1 MCVRVPSLMRLC
13 LSVALY
19 LWFIGEQQQ
28 FRLQIALLLLLLHL
42 VCSPSSNLIATFITV
57 ISIDICRCHSHFKW
71 IMIKISHS
79 LMTLRLLKR
88 IASGRSRCFVRWFI
102 HAACECLQH
111 LQIYIRIG
119 ILICSA
125 KIVKNIHREFQ
136 ISMKHDNLLELLFRI
151 AFAKIAQMTFRSFET
166 WLIAAKIAKCIPMNA
181 GIIFINIH
189 SLVWCANKLW
199 TKN

>member
-19 LWFIGEQQQ
+19 LWFIWEQQQ

-88 IASGRSRCFVRWFI
+88 IVLGRSRCFVRWFI
-102 HAACECLQH
+102 HAACERLQH
-111 LQIYIRIG
+111 LQIRIRIG

-125 KIVKNIHREFQ
+125 KIVKNCTKIYIENFKFQ
-136 ISMKHDNLLELLFRI
+136 WNMTIYWSFYFALHLPKSHKWLFV
-151 AFAKIAQMTFRSFET
+151 
-166 WLIAAKIAKCIPMNA
+166 
-181 GIIFINIH
+181 H
-189 SLVWCANKLW
+189 SKLD
-199 TKN
+199 